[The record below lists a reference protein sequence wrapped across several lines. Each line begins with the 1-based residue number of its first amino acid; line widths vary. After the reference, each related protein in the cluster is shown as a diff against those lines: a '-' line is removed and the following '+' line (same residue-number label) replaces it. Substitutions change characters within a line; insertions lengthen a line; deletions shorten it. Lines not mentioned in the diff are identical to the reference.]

1 MRAVVLT
8 KHGPPEVLRVEQRP
22 DPAPPGAGEV
32 TVAIAATGI
41 AFSEVAAR
49 VGMYPPAPKP
59 PTVLGTDIAGTVAA
73 VGDGVDSLAT
83 GDRVFGVTRY
93 GGYAERV
100 NTLADNLRVLPAR
113 LSFEQGA
120 AISINYATAWLS
132 VVSYGAVDHQPGAR
146 VLVHAAAGGVGIAA
160 TQIAK
165 RHGAEVWGT
174 ASASKHDA
182 IRGFGVDHAVDY
194 RVDGWERELPK
205 FDLVLDPIGGSNW
218 RKSYGL
224 LRPGGRTV
232 NYGASTAL
240 VDGRRSL
247 PAFVKA
253 AVSHAAHEPD
263 QADVRLE
270 VRDRPDDADPL
281 GRPRLLRAVPRAAAP
296 ADRGRDD
303 HPRHRLQLRLR
314 PGTRRAPAPDRAHEH
329 RQGRAHGAGQARA
342 RCERVSAG

>member
-8 KHGPPEVLRVEQRP
+8 KHGPPEVLKVEQRP
-22 DPAPPGAGEV
+22 DPPPPAAGEV
-32 TVAIAATGI
+32 TVEIGATGI

-49 VGMYPPAPKP
+49 VGIYPPAPKP

-73 VGDGVDSLAT
+73 VGDGVSTLSV

-100 NTLADNLRVLPAR
+100 NTLADNLRPLPER
-113 LSFEQGA
+113 LSLEQGA

-160 TQIAK
+160 TQVAK
-165 RHGAEVWGT
+165 RYGAEVWGT
-174 ASASKHDA
+174 SSASKHDA
-182 IRGFGVDHAVDY
+182 IRGFGVDHAIDY
-194 RVDGWERELPK
+194 HAPGWERDLPT
-205 FDLVLDPIGGSNW
+205 FDLVLDPIGGRNW
-218 RKSYGL
+218 RTSYGL

-240 VDGRRSL
+240 VNGRRNL

-253 AVSHAAHEPD
+253 AVRMPRTNLIKQMFDSKCVMGLMMPTLWDDRGTYGSFLDPLLPLIDDGTITPVIDASYGFDQAPAAHR
-263 QADVRLE
+263 RLAE
-270 VRDRPDDADPL
+270 RKNVGKVVLTA
-281 GRPRLLRAVPRAAAP
+281 GR
-296 ADRGRDD
+296 
-303 HPRHRLQLRLR
+303 
-314 PGTRRAPAPDRAHEH
+314 
-329 RQGRAHGAGQARA
+329 
-342 RCERVSAG
+342 

>member
-1 MRAVVLT
+1 M
-8 KHGPPEVLRVEQRP
+8 
-22 DPAPPGAGEV
+22 
-32 TVAIAATGI
+32 
-41 AFSEVAAR
+41 
-49 VGMYPPAPKP
+49 
-59 PTVLGTDIAGTVAA
+59 
-73 VGDGVDSLAT
+73 
-83 GDRVFGVTRY
+83 
-93 GGYAERV
+93 
-100 NTLADNLRVLPAR
+100 LPAR

-165 RHGAEVWGT
+165 RHGAEIWGT

-182 IRGFGVDHAVDY
+182 IRGFGVDHTVDY
-194 RVDGWERELPK
+194 HVDGWERELPK

-218 RKSYGL
+218 RRSYGL

-253 AVSHAAHEPD
+253 AVRMPRTNLIKQMFDSKSVIGLMMPTLWDDRGSYGPFLEPLLPLIEDGTVTPVIDSSFGFDQAPAAHR
-263 QADVRLE
+263 RLTE
-270 VRDRPDDADPL
+270 RTNIGKVVL
-281 GRPRLLRAVPRAAAP
+281 
-296 ADRGRDD
+296 
-303 HPRHRLQLRLR
+303 
-314 PGTRRAPAPDRAHEH
+314 T
-329 RQGRAHGAGQARA
+329 AR
-342 RCERVSAG
+342 

>member
-32 TVAIAATGI
+32 TVAIEATGI

-73 VGDGVDSLAT
+73 VGAGVDSLAT

-93 GGYAERV
+93 GGDAERA
-100 NTLADNLRVLPAR
+100 NTLADNLRVLPGR

-132 VVSYGAVDHQPGAR
+132 VVSYGGVDHQPGAR

-194 RVDGWERELPK
+194 HVDGWERELPK

-218 RKSYGL
+218 RRSYGL

-253 AVSHAAHEPD
+253 AVRMPRTNLIKQMFDSKSVIGLMMPTLWDDRGSYGPFLEPLLPLIEDGTITPVIDSTFGFD
-263 QADVRLE
+263 QAPDAHRRLTE
-270 VRDRPDDADPL
+270 RTNIGKVVL
-281 GRPRLLRAVPRAAAP
+281 
-296 ADRGRDD
+296 
-303 HPRHRLQLRLR
+303 
-314 PGTRRAPAPDRAHEH
+314 T
-329 RQGRAHGAGQARA
+329 AR
-342 RCERVSAG
+342 